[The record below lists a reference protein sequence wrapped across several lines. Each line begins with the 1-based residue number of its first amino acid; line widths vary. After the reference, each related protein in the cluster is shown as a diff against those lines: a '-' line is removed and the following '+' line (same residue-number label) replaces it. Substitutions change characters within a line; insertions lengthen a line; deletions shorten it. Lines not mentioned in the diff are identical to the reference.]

1 MPLNNKD
8 FIRLLTQ
15 EKGLIY
21 IRDALSFYLMD
32 IRIKNNAYNIVIIS
46 LATFTAFI
54 ESLNAEFGWSAD
66 CNNNK
71 NTATS
76 KLASIFPI
84 VTATMIAF
92 LSTMM
97 KFKRIVYKMEEIN
110 KSIEKCHYAINRQRE
125 ILEDNRSENMAS
137 ANTCFREAL
146 QDAEMIWLLLLD
158 PGSKRKYLKKSD
170 RIHELFSKD
179 NSEMDEEII
188 KTIGHSF
195 KPHKPR
201 GCLCILH
208 HWYNKVCKGT
218 FVRQ

>member
-1 MPLNNKD
+1 MTLDNQD

-21 IRDALSFYLMD
+21 IRDALAFYLMD
-32 IRIKNNAYNIVIIS
+32 IRIKNNAYNMVIIS

-66 CNNNK
+66 CKDKDNS
-71 NTATS
+71 ASS
-76 KLASIFPI
+76 KLASVFPI

-125 ILEDNRSENMAS
+125 TLEDGRKENMGS
-137 ANTCFREAL
+137 ANGCFREAL
-146 QDAEMIWLLLLD
+146 QDSEKIWLLLLD

-188 KTIGHSF
+188 KTIAHSF
-195 KPHKPR
+195 KPHKPI
-201 GCLCILH
+201 GFLCILH
-208 HWYNKVCKGT
+208 HWYHKVFKAKV
-218 FVRQ
+218 VR